1 MNLLLDGDIKSGHSV
16 EIHFSHLAVAL
27 SKFANV
33 NVRFSNSPRHWPIE
47 DLGYKTNDIDILDSF
62 LSQKPTPCFD
72 HDLLL
77 SIKGPIPNNRKL
89 MFYQFSLEFQSD
101 RPDLLSLLSESCQFI
116 VPSIWCR
123 NILLA
128 SGCHPSFVHCI
139 NEGVNTEYF
148 FPHTV
153 DSILSFRDSLAIS
166 RTSFV
171 FLNVSAL
178 TFNKGIDLLLSSFQD
193 FLLSSAV
200 DALLVIKDLSHVYEL
215 SAKSVL
221 ERSLALGQIS
231 ELTASRIVIVS
242 GRITFADLN
251 ILYNIA
257 DCYVSPYR
265 AEGFNAPVLQSI
277 AASTPVIVTEG
288 GATDDFVTSLH
299 GWKIES
305 EPMAFSSD
313 AVGLMPSQKHLT
325 HLLSVAYVTNLKRD
339 QSFLKACALSSNHFC
354 YPRVAGRYL
363 DLFYSA
369 ITNFSES
376 NVM

>member
-16 EIHFSHLAVAL
+16 EIHFSHLAIAL
-27 SKFANV
+27 SKFAKV
-33 NVRFSNSPRHWPIE
+33 NVKLTNSPRHWPIE
-47 DLGYKTNDIDILDSF
+47 DLGYKTNDNNILDSF
-62 LSQKPTPCFD
+62 LCQKPIPYFD

-77 SIKGPIPNNRKL
+77 SIKGPIQNNGKL
-89 MFYQFSLEFQSD
+89 LFYQFSLEFQSD
-101 RPDLLSLLSESCQFI
+101 RPDLLSLISESCQFI
-116 VPSIWCR
+116 VPSTWCR
-123 NILLA
+123 NILIA
-128 SGCHPSFVHCI
+128 SGCNSSFVHCI

-153 DSILSFRDSLAIS
+153 ESILSFRDNLAIS

-193 FLLSSAV
+193 FLTSSVV
-200 DALLVIKDLSHVYEL
+200 DALLVIKDLSHVYDL

-231 ELTASRIVIVS
+231 EFTASRIVIVS
-242 GRITFADLN
+242 GRITFEDLN

-288 GATDDFVTSLH
+288 GATDDFVTSMH
-299 GWKIES
+299 GWKIQS
-305 EPMAFSSD
+305 KPMVFSSD
-313 AVGLMPSQKHLT
+313 AVGLMPNQNHLT
-325 HLLSVAYVTNLKRD
+325 HLLSVAYETHLKRD
-339 QSFLKACALSSNHFC
+339 QLFLRACALTSNHFC

-363 DLFYSA
+363 DLFYNA
-369 ITNFSES
+369 IK
-376 NVM
+376 